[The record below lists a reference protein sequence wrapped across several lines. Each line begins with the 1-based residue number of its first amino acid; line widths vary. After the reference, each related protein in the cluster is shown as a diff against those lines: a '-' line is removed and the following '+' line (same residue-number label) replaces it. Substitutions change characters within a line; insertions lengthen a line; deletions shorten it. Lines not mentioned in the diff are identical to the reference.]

1 MKHSLCLIRRV
12 VQFRVLSLDNNIRK
26 TSDDLTEFV
35 YLRRIIRPEK
45 EATATTQSH
54 ITQ

>member
-1 MKHSLCLIRRV
+1 MSYQKSGAI
-12 VQFRVLSLDNNIRK
+12 QGLDNNIRK